1 MLMPKRSR
9 IEGIV
14 RQESLQ
20 IYCHVLVHFSGRVFP
35 EKPGGGGGGCLSLL
49 RKTPQ
54 IKLWLVSFLGEPFHQ
69 AEFEGNGEMACVASA
84 RSSRGRFKSVNPRD
98 LDYHVTFTVS
108 FLLHLSSDCYYIY
121 N

>member
-35 EKPGGGGGGCLSLL
+35 EKPGGGGGGVYLCLE
-49 RKTPQ
+49 
-54 IKLWLVSFLGEPFHQ
+54 KLPRSNFGLCSFWVNLFTRPSSK
-69 AEFEGNGEMACVASA
+69 EMARWHV
-84 RSSRGRFKSVNPRD
+84 SRLPGPLVDALKVST
-98 LDYHVTFTVS
+98 HVTST
-108 FLLHLSSDCYYIY
+108 IM
-121 N
+121 